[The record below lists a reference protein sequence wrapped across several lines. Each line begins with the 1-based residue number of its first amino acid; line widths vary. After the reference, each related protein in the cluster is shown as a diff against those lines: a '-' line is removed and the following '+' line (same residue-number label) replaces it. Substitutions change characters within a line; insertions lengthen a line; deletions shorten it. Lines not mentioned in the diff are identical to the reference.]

1 MCGHHKEAGDRFTK
15 SRAIKIACTNDP
27 LDYKEMKELRPLIW
41 KFFGQKKRLRF
52 SLERNVDVENCNP
65 RKEYMKST
73 TISEE
78 GGFIRRYAKRIDEK
92 RVIRTELSA
101 EGEFEEIVYELEER
115 LEKEQLW
122 DRLRSK
128 DRIIES

>member
-1 MCGHHKEAGDRFTK
+1 
-15 SRAIKIACTNDP
+15 
-27 LDYKEMKELRPLIW
+27 
-41 KFFGQKKRLRF
+41 
-52 SLERNVDVENCNP
+52 
-65 RKEYMKST
+65 MKST